1 MPSKKS
7 KTKQQLPSGVV
18 IDRDELARLAH
29 ELYERRGGEHGH
41 DVEDWL
47 EAERLLLDQSRERQ
61 RARGRRSPIR
71 QLRRRLEDKF
81 CAL

>member
-1 MPSKKS
+1 MPNKKP

-18 IDRDELARLAH
+18 IAKDEVASLAY

-47 EAERLLLDQSRERQ
+47 EAERILKEKITRRNGR
-61 RARGRRSPIR
+61 RARSHPM
-71 QLRRRLEDKF
+71 RRLEDQF
-81 CAL
+81 GAR

>member
-1 MPSKKS
+1 MPSKKP

-18 IDRDELARLAH
+18 IAQDELASLAY

-47 EAERLLLDQSRERQ
+47 EAERILIQKITRRNGR
-61 RARGRRSPIR
+61 RARSHPM
-71 QLRRRLEDKF
+71 RRLEDQF
-81 CAL
+81 GAR